1 MIVCNIRVLR
11 APLTG
16 VQRYT
21 LELLKRKPDTVR
33 TVEAP
38 EAMKGSFL
46 GHVWEQAVLPF
57 EARGHLLW
65 SPASTG
71 PICVKNQVVTVH
83 DIAPIDCPEGY
94 SPCFRRWY
102 GRQWRLLLPRVR
114 GIISVSEFT
123 KRRLIETFGL
133 AADTIDVTPLGV
145 DHDRFFPQPP
155 DRVEAL
161 RRKLSLPENF
171 AVFVGALSARKNIIR
186 LLEAWPQ
193 CRQAGF
199 ELVIAGGGGPNH
211 VLAGT
216 NAPTLPPNA
225 RLLGRIDDADLPT
238 LLTAAGAFVYPSLY
252 EGFGLPPLEA
262 MANRTPVIASNTS
275 SLPEVLDEAALLVN
289 PENVFDIARG
299 MKLLL
304 LEEVLRQKFIQKGIE
319 QVARFSWKV
328 AAQKVLE
335 TYEYA
340 GAGQTRAVAVI

>member
-133 AADTIDVTPLGV
+133 AADTIHVTPLGV

-161 RRKLSLPENF
+161 RRKLSLPENI
-171 AVFVGALSARKNIIR
+171 AVFVGALSARKNIVR
-186 LLEAWPQ
+186 LLEAWSQ
-193 CRQAGF
+193 CRQSGF

-216 NAPTLPPNA
+216 NAPALPPNA
-225 RLLGRIDDADLPT
+225 RLLGRIDDAELPT

-262 MANRTPVIASNTS
+262 MACGTPCLVADGTAI
-275 SLPEVLDEAALLVN
+275 PEVTGDAALRVDPLDVA
-289 PENVFDIARG
+289 DIARG
-299 MKLLL
+299 LTRLLGDAAL
-304 LEEVLRQKFIQKGIE
+304 RQELRAKGLAHAARYTWDKTAAKTYEVL
-319 QVARFSWKV
+319 ASY
-328 AAQKVLE
+328 AQ
-335 TYEYA
+335 
-340 GAGQTRAVAVI
+340 

>member
-38 EAMKGSFL
+38 ETMKASFL
-46 GHVWEQAVLPF
+46 GHLWEQAVLPF
-57 EARGHLLW
+57 EARGQLLW

-102 GRQWRLLLPRVR
+102 ALQWRLLLPRVR

-133 AADTIDVTPLGV
+133 AADTIHVTPLGV

-199 ELVIAGGGGPNH
+199 SLVIAGGGGANH

-225 RLLGRIDDADLPT
+225 RLLGRIDDAELPT

-262 MANRTPVIASNTS
+262 MACGTPCLVADGTAIQ
-275 SLPEVLDEAALLVN
+275 EVTADAALRVDPLDVA
-289 PENVFDIARG
+289 DIARG
-299 MKLLL
+299 LTRLLGDAAL
-304 LEEVLRQKFIQKGIE
+304 RQELRAKGLGHAAGYTWDKTAAKTYEVLSRY
-319 QVARFSWKV
+319 AR
-328 AAQKVLE
+328 
-335 TYEYA
+335 
-340 GAGQTRAVAVI
+340 

>member
-1 MIVCNIRVLR
+1 MIVCNVRVLR

-38 EAMKGSFL
+38 EVMKGSFL
-46 GHVWEQAVLPF
+46 GHVWEQAVLPI
-57 EARGHLLW
+57 EARGQLLW

-71 PICVKNQVVTVH
+71 PICVRNQVVTVH

-114 GIISVSEFT
+114 AIISVSEFT
-123 KRRLIETFGL
+123 KQRLIETFGL
-133 AADTIDVTPLGV
+133 AGDSIHVTPLGV

-171 AVFVGALSARKNIIR
+171 AVFVGALSARKNIVR
-186 LLEAWPQ
+186 LLEAWSQ
-193 CRQAGF
+193 CQQSGF
-199 ELVIAGGGGPNH
+199 ALIIAGGGGPNH

-262 MANRTPVIASNTS
+262 MACGTPCLVANGTAI
-275 SLPEVLDEAALLVN
+275 PEVTADAALRVDPLDVA
-289 PENVFDIARG
+289 DIARG
-299 MKLLL
+299 LTKILGDAALRRELRAKGLQHAAGYTWDKTAAKTYQLLS
-304 LEEVLRQKFIQKGIE
+304 RY
-319 QVARFSWKV
+319 
-328 AAQKVLE
+328 AQ
-335 TYEYA
+335 
-340 GAGQTRAVAVI
+340 

>member
-1 MIVCNIRVLR
+1 MIVCNVRVLR

-38 EAMKGSFL
+38 EAMKGSFF

-57 EARGHLLW
+57 EARGQLLW

-71 PICVKNQVVTVH
+71 PICVRNQVVTVH
-83 DIAPIDCPEGY
+83 DIAPVDCPEGY

-133 AADTIDVTPLGV
+133 AADTIHVTPLGV
-145 DHDRFFPQPP
+145 DHDRFFPQPAA
-155 DRVEAL
+155 RVQAL

-171 AVFVGALSARKNIIR
+171 AVFVGALSARKNIVR
-186 LLEAWPQ
+186 LLEAWP
-193 CRQAGF
+193 RW
-199 ELVIAGGGGPNH
+199 GPNH

-216 NAPTLPPNA
+216 NAPALPPNA
-225 RLLGRIDDADLPT
+225 RLLGRIDDAELPT
-238 LLTAAGAFVYPSLY
+238 LLTAAAAFVYPSLY

-262 MANRTPVIASNTS
+262 MACGTPCLVADGTAI
-275 SLPEVLDEAALLVN
+275 PEVTADAALRIDPLDVA
-289 PENVFDIARG
+289 DITRGLTKLLGDAALRQELRARG
-299 MKLLL
+299 LAHAAGYTWDKTAAKTY
-304 LEEVLRQKFIQKGIE
+304 EVLSRY
-319 QVARFSWKV
+319 
-328 AAQKVLE
+328 AQ
-335 TYEYA
+335 
-340 GAGQTRAVAVI
+340 

>member
-1 MIVCNIRVLR
+1 MIVCNVRVLR

-33 TVEAP
+33 TVQPP
-38 EAMKGSFL
+38 EAMKGSLL

-71 PICVKNQVVTVH
+71 PICVRNQVVTVH
-83 DIAPIDCPEGY
+83 DIAPIECPEGY
-94 SPCFRRWY
+94 SPGFRRWY
-102 GRQWRLLLPRVR
+102 GYQWRLLLPRTR
-114 GIISVSEFT
+114 AIISVSEFT
-123 KRRLIETFGL
+123 KRRLIATFGL
-133 AADTIDVTPLGV
+133 AADTIHVTPLGV
-145 DHDRFFPQPP
+145 DHDRFFPQAPA
-155 DRVEAL
+155 RVEAL
-161 RRKLSLPENF
+161 RRKFALPENF
-171 AVFVGALSARKNIIR
+171 AVFVGALSARKNIVR

-199 ELVIAGGGGPNH
+199 ELIIAGGGGPNH

-216 NAPTLPPNA
+216 NAPALPANA

-262 MANRTPVIASNTS
+262 MACGTPCLVANGTAI
-275 SLPEVLDEAALLVN
+275 PEVTADAALRVDPLDVA
-289 PENVFDIARG
+289 DIARG
-299 MKLLL
+299 LTKLLGDAAL
-304 LEEVLRQKFIQKGIE
+304 RQELRAKGLQHAAGYTWDKTAAQTYEVLSHY
-319 QVARFSWKV
+319 AR
-328 AAQKVLE
+328 
-335 TYEYA
+335 
-340 GAGQTRAVAVI
+340 